1 MLKAYGKTD
10 VGNVREMN
18 QDDFNCGV
26 LGDEEA
32 VFAVVCDGMGGEKGG
47 NIASRT
53 ACDIVTDSVTAA
65 YGSGFG
71 DNSIKRILQ
80 TAVTAANVSVFDRS
94 QRDPS
99 LRGMG
104 TTIVA
109 AIVCGGM
116 AHIVHAGDSRA
127 YHITSGGIEQVTK
140 DHSVVQLLVDR
151 GEITA
156 DEARFHPK
164 KHFITRALGVMSII
178 DLDYCEFPMNEGDAI
193 MVCTDGLSNYFS
205 NDQLFEMIK
214 SAGYSKCVDKL
225 INAAKKEGGADN
237 ITVVCITK

>member
-1 MLKAYGKTD
+1 MLKAMGKTD
-10 VGNVREMN
+10 TGNVRENN

-26 LGDEEA
+26 LGEDA

-94 QRDPS
+94 QRDPG

-109 AIVCGGM
+109 VIVSDGM

-127 YHITSGGIEQVTK
+127 YHITPEGIEQVTK

-178 DLDYCEFPMNEGDAI
+178 DLDYCEFPLDEGEAI
-193 MVCTDGLSNYFS
+193 LVCTDGLSNYFS
-205 NDQLFEMIK
+205 NQELGEMVK
-214 SAGYSKCVDKL
+214 TAGYQKCVDKL
-225 INAAKKEGGADN
+225 ISAAKKEGGADN
-237 ITVVCITK
+237 ITVVCITR